1 MTTRPPFWPKLNP
14 ETTSVRP
21 LMLTLPALEVTYP
34 GADVVL
40 EGALHPSGTAMLT
53 LAFWIR
59 TVAL

>member
-1 MTTRPPFWPKLNP
+1 
-14 ETTSVRP
+14 
-21 LMLTLPALEVTYP
+21 MLTLPALEVTYP